1 MGYNV
6 AFPAVACTTAIVL
19 LVCLLSYDNGNG
31 VGNVLIA
38 PAAVPDIAID
48 GLTDI
53 CYFDD
58 DDCLSNIDAPPSPSP
73 VARSLIS
80 QRALSLDNEMVYLER
95 DPVNPNIKRLYR
107 FQGGCGF
114 QYVRNEI
121 DRYITMWPH
130 LEGGEGITIDDI
142 CDPGGAI
149 IISVNTSSFNITSP
163 PSNNIVPS
171 CGVVPTLLNNTTSLA
186 LLFVG
191 ENGVDVNTSCSP
203 GDPITIAFDP
213 TAVNITEV
221 VLAWFGAQC
230 GLAVSEAA
238 GQISIALDLQGLNGI
253 QVTDGCPGE
262 STVNITFAPSDV
274 NAEEVYDEWFVDG
287 CGITHSISGENIVL
301 AVNATGSNG
310 IVVDPLCGE
319 GDALGLTFDPSAV
332 NMTEAGGLWF
342 VESCGTSVN
351 TSSGQVAIS
360 TLIEGGVG
368 ITVNTVCAP
377 GDPIVIS
384 WDASEVN
391 LTDLVDMVFNGTC
404 GVSVPQDNNTL
415 AITIHIDGENGIV
428 VDDVCAMGEPIVLR
442 WDPYLVNATELVAA
456 LFGSSCGFSFTE
468 SGGTIT
474 GNVLLNGVNGIEVN
488 ASCSPGGSIDL
499 VWNES
504 AVDIAAVVTNW
515 FGAQCGVSV
524 TEDGGTISVSANLTG
539 ENGIM
544 VDNTCVGGDV
554 ILTFNA
560 SQVNGS
566 QVYDAWFAD
575 GCGITH
581 STNESTTEI
590 STNIAVSQ
598 PLFIDGACGAGDVL
612 VIGLNISALNVSTDI
627 MFGDVCG
634 IMFTDNMGVTEASV
648 LLAGFNG
655 IVVDDACVTDIIN
668 IAWDPANVNTSQVL
682 DEWFIPGCG
691 IVMGVSGGD
700 IVISTNITG
709 SSGVGVTSGCVA
721 GDTVELY
728 FDPSTLN
735 VTEFVDVVIGAQC
748 GVSAVANAGF
758 IDLKTELSGENG
770 IAIDETCTGL
780 DVIVSWDPVA
790 VNVSQV
796 LDEWFIAGCGIE
808 LTESLGDITVSVNI
822 TGYGGVGVASGC
834 GVGDAL
840 ELYFDPSTMNVSE
853 FVDVVFG
860 VQCGVSYVEDMGA
873 IDLKVEL
880 AGENGIIIDETCT
893 GLDVIVSWD
902 PVNVNVSQVLDEWFI
917 EGCGVIL
924 EESVGDIVVS
934 ANITGSGGVGVA
946 SGCGVGDALDIY
958 FDAGTVNV
966 SQVLDEWFVAGC
978 GIELAESMG
987 DITVNV
993 NITGSGGVG
1002 VTAGCGVGD
1011 TLELYFDSSMM
1022 NVSEFVDNV
1031 IGAQCGVS
1039 AIENAGVIN
1048 LTAELDGSN
1057 GITIDETCA
1066 GPDVIISW
1074 DPVDVNASQVLDEW
1088 FIEGCGITLE
1098 DTMGD
1103 IIISTNISGSGG
1115 IGVTSGCGVGDAL
1128 ALYFNPAT
1136 MNVSEFADVV
1146 FGAQCGVS
1154 AMENAGVI
1162 DLKTELDGTNGITI
1176 DETCTGPDVVISWD
1190 PVNVNVSQVLD
1201 EWFIEGCG
1209 ITLEESVGDVVV
1221 SANITGSGGINVA
1234 SGCGVGDA
1242 LELFFD
1248 PSTMNVSEFV
1258 DIVFGAQ
1265 CGVSAVE
1272 NAGVIDLKA
1281 ELAGTNGI
1289 TVDETCAGPDI
1300 VVSWDPANVNA
1311 SQVLDEWFI
1320 EGCGITMD
1328 NVMGDIVVSTNIS
1341 GSGGIGVTAGCGVGE
1356 ALELYFNPNTL
1367 NVSEFTDVV
1376 FGAQCGVSA
1385 IANMGVINLKAELA
1399 GTNGI
1404 TIDETCTGADVIVG
1418 FDPTLTNTT
1427 GINNAW
1433 FRDTCGVS
1441 RSISG
1446 GDIGF
1451 DLDIVGDG
1459 IITVDNT
1466 CMGTDTSITIGINV
1480 SALNIPNLGSACLVY
1495 TNASLTPAVEVVRPE
1510 GFLFHRIIA
1519 EEGCNNRRT
1528 HFYIDLPHAP
1538 LGFGMLIG
1546 VNNVFSGAGVRSS
1559 SILGGENNVV
1569 AGGSQFT
1576 TTLNGQNHA
1585 VNIAGNYG
1593 LIGGGNGHILNGA
1606 MNVALMGATHTL
1618 HAQSSHSSV
1627 MNGINNVV
1635 GPFTGPSIRQ
1645 FITINNGL
1653 NNVVKSAFS
1662 SIHNGV
1668 GNLIEDGSVTITGGV
1683 ILTGSACIVRG
1694 SYSVIL
1700 GATGSTNNG
1709 QTSLIG
1715 VGDLHFISN
1724 TAVYG
1729 VIGGGE
1735 RHVVQAAS
1743 GGVFVGYSCTIS
1755 TGGTNSWIGG
1765 GRFNN
1770 VLGLDAF
1777 ILGGNTNVNN
1787 AARSGIGAGRNHN
1800 IGVLAT
1806 DSFILAGDGVVLS
1819 LATDSFTAASKHLLA
1834 VGALRTS
1841 GISTSNGGVW
1851 NLAFGSYFYIN
1862 TNNAA
1867 TIRLPTTMPEGTKF
1881 VIRNE
1886 SNGATTTQC
1895 STNGCTLCSQ
1905 GSACALNGSMNIAT
1919 RTAVSFIFIGN
1930 NYYVL

>member
-6 AFPAVACTTAIVL
+6 GFPAVACTTAVIV
-19 LVCLLSYDNGNG
+19 LVCLLAYDGGNG
-31 VGNVLIA
+31 IGNVVIA
-38 PAAVPDIAID
+38 PAAVPNIAID

-80 QRALSLDNEMVYLER
+80 PRALSLDNEMVYLER

-149 IISVNTSSFNITSP
+149 VISVNTSSFNITAP
-163 PSNNIVPS
+163 PSNNIIPS
-171 CGVVPTLLNNTTSLA
+171 CGVVPTFLNDTTSLA

-191 ENGVDVNTSCSP
+191 ENGVDVNASCSP
-203 GDPITIAFDP
+203 GDPISIAFDP
-213 TAVNITEV
+213 AAVNITEV

-253 QVTDGCPGE
+253 HVTDGCPGE
-262 STVNITFAPSDV
+262 STVNITFTPSDV

-287 CGITHSISGENIVL
+287 CGITHSISGGDIVL

-310 IVVDPLCGE
+310 IVVNPTCGE
-319 GDALGLTFDPSAV
+319 GDALGLSFDPRAV
-332 NMTEAGGLWF
+332 NMTEAGDLWF
-342 VESCGTSVN
+342 IESCGTNVD
-351 TSSGQVAIS
+351 TSSGLIAIS
-360 TLIEGGVG
+360 PLIEGGVG
-368 ITVNTVCAP
+368 ITVNAVCAP
-377 GDPIVIS
+377 GDPIIIS

-404 GVSVPQDNNTL
+404 GVSVPQNNNTL

-428 VDDVCAMGEPIVLR
+428 VDDVCAMGEPIVLS

-474 GNVLLNGVNGIEVN
+474 GNVLLNGVNGIEVD
-488 ASCSPGGSIDL
+488 AVCSPGGSIDL
-499 VWNES
+499 AWNES

-524 TEDGGTISVSANLTG
+524 TEDGGTIAVSVNLTG

-544 VDNTCVGGDV
+544 VDNTCAGGDV

-566 QVYDAWFAD
+566 QVYDEWFAD

-581 STNESTTEI
+581 NTNESTTEI
-590 STNIAVSQ
+590 STNIAVTQ
-598 PLFIDGACGAGDVL
+598 PLYIDGACGAGDVL

-627 MFGDVCG
+627 MFGYTCG
-634 IMFTDNMGVTEASV
+634 IMFTDNMGVTEATV
-648 LLAGFNG
+648 LLNGFNG
-655 IVVDDACVTDIIN
+655 IGVDNACTTNEIN
-668 IAWDPANVNTSQVL
+668 ITWYPAEVNASEVL

-691 IVMGVSGGD
+691 IAMGVSGGD
-700 IVISTNITG
+700 IVISANITG
-709 SSGVGVTSGCVA
+709 SGGVGVTGGCVV
-721 GDTVELY
+721 GDAVELY
-728 FDPSTLN
+728 FNPSTLN
-735 VTEFVDVVIGAQC
+735 VSEFVDIVIGAQC
-748 GVSAVANAGF
+748 GVSAIDNAGV
-758 IDLKTELSGENG
+758 IDLKAALDGENG
-770 IAIDETCTGL
+770 IVIDETCTGL

-796 LDEWFIAGCGIE
+796 FDEWFIAGCGIE
-808 LTESLGDITVSVNI
+808 LAESLGDITVSANI

-840 ELYFDPSTMNVSE
+840 ELYFDPSTLNVSE

-917 EGCGVIL
+917 
-924 EESVGDIVVS
+924 
-934 ANITGSGGVGVA
+934 
-946 SGCGVGDALDIY
+946 
-958 FDAGTVNV
+958 
-966 SQVLDEWFVAGC
+966 AGC
-978 GIELAESMG
+978 GITLADSLG
-987 DITVNV
+987 DIVIGTNV
-993 NITGSGGVG
+993 IGAGGVG
-1002 VTAGCGVGD
+1002 VTAGCGDGD
-1011 TLELYFDSSMM
+1011 ALEMYFDPSTL
-1022 NVSEFVDNV
+1022 NVTDFVDV
-1031 IGAQCGVS
+1031 IIGAQCGVS
-1039 AIENAGVIN
+1039 AIDNAGVVD
-1048 LTAELDGSN
+1048 LKAELN
-1057 GITIDETCA
+1057 
-1066 GPDVIISW
+1066 
-1074 DPVDVNASQVLDEW
+1074 
-1088 FIEGCGITLE
+1088 
-1098 DTMGD
+1098 
-1103 IIISTNISGSGG
+1103 
-1115 IGVTSGCGVGDAL
+1115 
-1128 ALYFNPAT
+1128 
-1136 MNVSEFADVV
+1136 
-1146 FGAQCGVS
+1146 
-1154 AMENAGVI
+1154 
-1162 DLKTELDGTNGITI
+1162 GTNGIII
-1176 DETCTGPDVVISWD
+1176 DETCTGPDVIISWD

-1209 ITLEESVGDVVV
+1209 IILEESVGDIVV
-1221 SANITGSGGINVA
+1221 SANITGSGGIGVA
-1234 SGCGVGDA
+1234 SGCGVGDS

-1248 PSTMNVSEFV
+1248 SSTMNVSEFV
-1258 DIVFGAQ
+1258 DVVFGAQ

-1289 TVDETCAGPDI
+1289 TIDETCTGPDI
-1300 VVSWDPANVNA
+1300 VVSWDPVNVNV
-1311 SQVLDEWFI
+1311 SHVLDEWFI
-1320 EGCGITMD
+1320 GGCGIALD
-1328 NVMGDIVVSTNIS
+1328 ESMGDIVISANIT
-1341 GSGGIGVTAGCGVGE
+1341 GSGGVGVTAGCGVGD
-1356 ALELYFNPNTL
+1356 ALELYFNPSTL
-1367 NVSEFTDVV
+1367 NVSEFVDVV
-1376 FGAQCGVSA
+1376 FGAQCGVSVVENA
-1385 IANMGVINLKAELA
+1385 GVIDLKTELA

-1404 TIDETCTGADVIVG
+1404 TINETCTGLDVIVG

-1451 DLDIVGDG
+1451 NLGIVGDG
-1459 IITVDNT
+1459 IITVDDT
-1466 CMGTDTSITIGINV
+1466 CAGMATSIKIGINTT
-1480 SALNIPNLGSACLVY
+1480 ALNIPNLGSACLIY
-1495 TNASLTPAVEVVRPE
+1495 NNASLAPAAELVRPE

-1519 EEGCNNRRT
+1519 EEGCNRRRT

-1546 VNNVFSGAGVRSS
+1546 VNNIFSGAGVRSS

-1585 VNIAGNYG
+1585 VNIAGSYG
-1593 LIGGGNGHILNGA
+1593 LIGGGNGHILNGV
-1606 MNVALMGATHTL
+1606 MNVALMGTTHTL

-1645 FITINNGL
+1645 FMTINNGL

-1668 GNLIEDGSVTITGGV
+1668 GNLIEDGAAAISGGV
-1683 ILTGSACIVRG
+1683 ILTGSVSIVRG
-1694 SYSVIL
+1694 TYSVIL
-1700 GATGSTNNG
+1700 GATDSTNNG
-1709 QTSLIG
+1709 RTSLIG

-1729 VIGGGE
+1729 AIVGGE
-1735 RHVVQAAS
+1735 RHVVQATS
-1743 GGVFVGYSCTIS
+1743 GGVFVGYSCTVS

-1862 TNNAA
+1862 TNNGA

-1886 SNGATTTQC
+1886 STGAVTTQC
-1895 STNGCTLCSQ
+1895 SSNGCTLCPQ
-1905 GSACALNGSMNIAT
+1905 GSACALNGSMNIAA

-1930 NYYVL
+1930 NYHVL

>member
-6 AFPAVACTTAIVL
+6 AFPAVACTTAIIVI
-19 LVCLLSYDNGNG
+19 VCLLSYDGGNG

-58 DDCLSNIDAPPSPSP
+58 EDCLSNIDAPSPSPSP

-80 QRALSLDNEMVYLER
+80 PRALSLDNEMVYLER

-114 QYVRNEI
+114 HYVRNEI

-142 CDPGGAI
+142 CAPGGAI
-149 IISVNTSSFNITSP
+149 TISINTSSFNITAP
-163 PSNNIVPS
+163 PSNDIIPS
-171 CGVVPTLLNNTTSLA
+171 CGVVPTFLNDTTSLA

-191 ENGVDVNTSCSP
+191 ENGVAVNASCSP
-203 GDPITIAFDP
+203 GDPISIAFDP

-230 GLAVSEAA
+230 GLAVSESA
-238 GQISIALDLQGLNGI
+238 GQIAIALDLQGLNGI
-253 QVTDGCPGE
+253 QVTDGCPGD

-287 CGITHSISGENIVL
+287 CGITHSISGGNIVL

-310 IVVDPLCGE
+310 IVVNPTCGE
-319 GDALGLTFDPSAV
+319 GDALGLSFDPSAV

-351 TSSGQVAIS
+351 TSGGQVAIS

-368 ITVNTVCAP
+368 ITVNAVCAP

-391 LTDLVDMVFNGTC
+391 LTDLVDMVFDGTC

-428 VDDVCAMGEPIVLR
+428 VDDVCATGEPIVLS

-474 GNVLLNGVNGIEVN
+474 GNVLLNGVNGIEVD
-488 ASCSPGGSIDL
+488 AVCSPGGSIDL
-499 VWNES
+499 AWNES
-504 AVDIAAVVTNW
+504 AVNIAAVVTNW

-524 TEDGGTISVSANLTG
+524 TEDGGTIAVSANLTG

-554 ILTFNA
+554 ILSFNA
-560 SQVNGS
+560 SHVNG
-566 QVYDAWFAD
+566 
-575 GCGITH
+575 
-581 STNESTTEI
+581 
-590 STNIAVSQ
+590 
-598 PLFIDGACGAGDVL
+598 
-612 VIGLNISALNVSTDI
+612 
-627 MFGDVCG
+627 
-634 IMFTDNMGVTEASV
+634 
-648 LLAGFNG
+648 
-655 IVVDDACVTDIIN
+655 
-668 IAWDPANVNTSQVL
+668 SQVL
-682 DEWFIPGCG
+682 DEWF
-691 IVMGVSGGD
+691 V
-700 IVISTNITG
+700 
-709 SSGVGVTSGCVA
+709 
-721 GDTVELY
+721 
-728 FDPSTLN
+728 
-735 VTEFVDVVIGAQC
+735 
-748 GVSAVANAGF
+748 
-758 IDLKTELSGENG
+758 
-770 IAIDETCTGL
+770 
-780 DVIVSWDPVA
+780 
-790 VNVSQV
+790 
-796 LDEWFIAGCGIE
+796 AGCGIE
-808 LTESLGDITVSVNI
+808 LTEFMGDIFVGVNI
-822 TGYGGVGVASGC
+822 SGYGGVGVVSGC
-834 GVGDAL
+834 SGGNAL
-840 ELYFDPSTMNVSE
+840 ELYLDYDTLNVTK

-860 VQCGVSYVEDMGA
+860 AQCGVSYVEDMGA

-917 EGCGVIL
+917 EGCGIIL

-934 ANITGSGGVGVA
+934 ANITGSGG
-946 SGCGVGDALDIY
+946 
-958 FDAGTVNV
+958 
-966 SQVLDEWFVAGC
+966 
-978 GIELAESMG
+978 
-987 DITVNV
+987 
-993 NITGSGGVG
+993 
-1002 VTAGCGVGD
+1002 
-1011 TLELYFDSSMM
+1011 
-1022 NVSEFVDNV
+1022 
-1031 IGAQCGVS
+1031 IG
-1039 AIENAGVIN
+1039 
-1048 LTAELDGSN
+1048 
-1057 GITIDETCA
+1057 
-1066 GPDVIISW
+1066 
-1074 DPVDVNASQVLDEW
+1074 
-1088 FIEGCGITLE
+1088 
-1098 DTMGD
+1098 
-1103 IIISTNISGSGG
+1103 
-1115 IGVTSGCGVGDAL
+1115 
-1128 ALYFNPAT
+1128 
-1136 MNVSEFADVV
+1136 
-1146 FGAQCGVS
+1146 
-1154 AMENAGVI
+1154 
-1162 DLKTELDGTNGITI
+1162 
-1176 DETCTGPDVVISWD
+1176 
-1190 PVNVNVSQVLD
+1190 
-1201 EWFIEGCG
+1201 
-1209 ITLEESVGDVVV
+1209 
-1221 SANITGSGGINVA
+1221 VA

-1248 PSTMNVSEFV
+1248 SSTMNVSEFV

-1265 CGVSAVE
+1265 CGVSAIE

-1289 TVDETCAGPDI
+1289 TIDDTCTGPDV
-1300 VVSWDPANVNA
+1300 VVSWDPVNVNV
-1311 SQVLDEWFI
+1311 SQVLEGWFI
-1320 EGCGITMD
+1320 KGCGIALD
-1328 NVMGDIVVSTNIS
+1328 ESMGDIVVSANIA
-1341 GSGGIGVTAGCGVGE
+1341 GSGGVGVTAGCGVGD
-1356 ALELYFNPNTL
+1356 ALELYFNPSTL
-1367 NVSEFTDVV
+1367 NVSEFADVV
-1376 FGAQCGVSA
+1376 FGAQCGVSVIENA
-1385 IANMGVINLKAELA
+1385 GVIDLKAELA

-1404 TIDETCTGADVIVG
+1404 TINETCTGPDVVVG
-1418 FDPTLTNTT
+1418 FDPTLTDTT

-1466 CMGTDTSITIGINV
+1466 CMGTDTSISIGINI
-1480 SALNIPNLGSACLVY
+1480 SALNIPNLGSACLIY
-1495 TNASLTPAVEVVRPE
+1495 NNASLVPAVELVRPE

-1546 VNNVFSGAGVRSS
+1546 VNNIFSGAGVRSS
-1559 SILGGENNVV
+1559 SILGGENNAV

-1585 VNIAGNYG
+1585 VNIAGSYG
-1593 LIGGGNGHILNGA
+1593 LIGGGNGHILNGV

-1635 GPFTGPSIRQ
+1635 GPFVGPSIRQ

-1653 NNVVKSAFS
+1653 NNVVKAAFS

-1668 GNLIEDGSVTITGGV
+1668 GNLIEDGAAAISGGV
-1683 ILTGSACIVRG
+1683 ILTGSASIVRG

-1709 QTSLIG
+1709 QTSLLG

-1724 TAVYG
+1724 TAIYG
-1729 VIGGGE
+1729 AIVGGE

-1819 LATDSFTAASKHLLA
+1819 LATDAFTAASKHLLA

-1841 GISTSNGGVW
+1841 GISTSNAGTW

-1862 TNNAA
+1862 FNSAA

-1886 SNGATTTQC
+1886 STGAATTQC
-1895 STNGCTLCSQ
+1895 STNGCTLCPQ
-1905 GSACALNGSMNIAT
+1905 GSACALNGSINIAA
-1919 RTAVSFIFIGN
+1919 RTAVSYIFIGN